1 MTQISTHT
9 PTAEHAEQGAVY
21 GGAQHVSVTTSF
33 SLRLL
38 AVAVNI
44 LVLAEL
50 CVAMYYG
57 SQDMDNITPIFF
69 KVFFSLL
76 IPTIVGTIILR
87 RILSARML
95 KTTNK

>member
-1 MTQISTHT
+1 MTQLSTHS
-9 PTAEHAEQGAVY
+9 PEMQQEAVY
-21 GGAQHVSVTTSF
+21 GGAQHVSVTSSF
-33 SLRLL
+33 ALRLL

-50 CVAMYYG
+50 CVAMYFG

-76 IPTIVGTIILR
+76 IPTIVGTIIMR
-87 RILSARML
+87 RILSARMR
-95 KTTNK
+95 KNTGQ

>member
-1 MTQISTHT
+1 MSQLTTNT
-9 PTAEHAEQGAVY
+9 PEMQQGAVY

-33 SLRLL
+33 SLRLV

-50 CVAMYYG
+50 CVAMYF
-57 SQDMDNITPIFF
+57 STQDMENMTAIFF

-76 IPTIVGTIILR
+76 IPTIIGTIILR
-87 RILSARML
+87 RILSARIQ
-95 KTTNK
+95 KRQ

>member
-1 MTQISTHT
+1 MTQLSTHS
-9 PTAEHAEQGAVY
+9 PEMQQEAVY
-21 GGAQHVSVTTSF
+21 GGAQHVSVTSSF
-33 SLRLL
+33 ALRLL

-50 CVAMYYG
+50 CVAMYFG

-76 IPTIVGTIILR
+76 IPTIVGIIIMR
-87 RILSARML
+87 RILSARMR
-95 KTTNK
+95 KNAGQ

>member
-1 MTQISTHT
+1 MTQLSTHS
-9 PTAEHAEQGAVY
+9 PEMQQEAVY
-21 GGAQHVSVTTSF
+21 GGAQHVSVTSSF
-33 SLRLL
+33 ALRLL

-50 CVAMYYG
+50 CVAMYFG

-76 IPTIVGTIILR
+76 IPTIVGTIIMR
-87 RILSARML
+87 RILSARIR
-95 KTTNK
+95 KNAGQ

>member
-1 MTQISTHT
+1 MTQLSTHS
-9 PTAEHAEQGAVY
+9 PEMQQEAVY
-21 GGAQHVSVTTSF
+21 GGAQHVSVTSSF
-33 SLRLL
+33 ALRLL

-50 CVAMYYG
+50 CVAMYFG

-76 IPTIVGTIILR
+76 IPTIVGTIIMR
-87 RILSARML
+87 RILSARMR
-95 KTTNK
+95 KNAGQ